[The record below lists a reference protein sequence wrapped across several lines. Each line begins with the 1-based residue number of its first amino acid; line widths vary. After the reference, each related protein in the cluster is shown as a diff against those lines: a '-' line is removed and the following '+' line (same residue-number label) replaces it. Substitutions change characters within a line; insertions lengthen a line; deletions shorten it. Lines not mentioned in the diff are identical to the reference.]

1 MVFTGYDELTSD
13 EGAQA
18 SVRLLTV
25 PDDVAGQRIDNF
37 LLTQLKGAPRTLV
50 YRILRT
56 GEVRVN
62 KGRIKPD
69 YRLQAG
75 DVVRV
80 PPLRLAEEKDPD
92 VRPAAGVIRNLASRI
107 VYEEGGLLVLNKP
120 AGLAVHGGSGVSWGV
135 VEAMKLVRPESPF
148 IELVHRLDRD
158 TSGLLML
165 AEKRS
170 VLRELHGYLREG
182 RMEKVY
188 IALLSGRL
196 KGASHQVT
204 APLLKTNLPNG
215 ERIVR
220 VSSEGK
226 EALTDFRVIERI
238 GDTTLVEARPK
249 TGRTHQIRVHAQYLG
264 HPLVGDEKYGDDRVN
279 KAMRTAHGA
288 GRLFLHATALR
299 IRLSGMTSDL
309 RLQCPLEPELESVLE
324 SLRRG

>member
-1 MVFTGYDELTSD
+1 MTSE
-13 EGAQA
+13 EGAA
-18 SVRLLTV
+18 SPARLLTV
-25 PDDVAGQRIDNF
+25 PPDVAGQRIDNF
-37 LLTQLKGAPRTLV
+37 LLTRLKGAPRTLV

-80 PPLRLAEEKDPD
+80 PPLRLADEKEAAEKPARGA
-92 VRPAAGVIRNLASRI
+92 VRDLGSRI
-107 VYEEGGLLVLNKP
+107 VYEEGGLLVIDKP
-120 AGLAVHGGSGVSWGV
+120 AGLAVHGGSGVAWGV
-135 VEAMKLVRPESPF
+135 VEAMRVLRPEAPF
-148 IELVHRLDRD
+148 LELVHRLDRD

-170 VLRELHGYLREG
+170 LLRELHGLLREG

-188 IALLSGRL
+188 VALLTGRL
-196 KGASHQVT
+196 KGAEHRVT
-204 APLLKTNLPNG
+204 APLKKTTLPNG

-226 EALTDFRVIERI
+226 EALTTFKVLERI

-264 HPLVGDEKYGDDRVN
+264 HPLAGDEKYGHDAVN
-279 KAMRTAHGA
+279 HALRAQGVN
-288 GRLFLHATALR
+288 RLFLHARDLA
-299 IRLSGMTSDL
+299 IRTSGMTKDL
-309 RLQCPLEPELESVLE
+309 HLHCPLPAELESALE
-324 SLRRG
+324 NLRHA